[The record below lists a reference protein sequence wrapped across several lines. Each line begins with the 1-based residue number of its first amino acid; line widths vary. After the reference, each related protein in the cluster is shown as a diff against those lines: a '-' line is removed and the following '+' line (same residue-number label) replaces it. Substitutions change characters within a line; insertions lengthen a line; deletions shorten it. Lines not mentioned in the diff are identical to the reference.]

1 MVLSRRLTTW
11 LLTGADPSVKV
22 RVLRDLLGR
31 RADDPS
37 LVAARREVGRVGWAE
52 RILAEQLPSGAWAS
66 PGTDGRSLYLP
77 KYIATNWRLL
87 VLADLGVSGR
97 HPRVRRAVDLFLR
110 AYSTGA
116 DAALGGSSSEACFTG
131 NAVRLLTA
139 FGRQDDR
146 RTQEAINWLVRR
158 QKPDGGWHCGRSRTG
173 TLDAWEPLA
182 AFAALPPPTRS
193 AAVDRA
199 VARGAEFF
207 LERELLREGRGT
219 YAPWLRLHY
228 PTHYYYDLLVGLS
241 LLVRLGYGRDRRLRR
256 PLDLLEAKRNPDGSW
271 NLDAL
276 HPDSEDR
283 GYQIG
288 GPFYPLGLEVPG
300 RPSRWIT
307 TPALEV
313 LRACDRI

>member
-1 MVLSRRLTTW
+1 MALSRRLATW
-11 LLTGADPSVKV
+11 LLTDADPSVRV
-22 RVLRDLLGR
+22 RVLRGLFAR
-31 RADDPS
+31 TADDPA
-37 LVAARREVGRVGWAE
+37 LVVARRQVGRVGWAE

-66 PGTDGRSLYLP
+66 PGTDGASLYRP

-87 VLADLGVSGR
+87 VLADLGVSGQ
-97 HPRVRRAVDLFLR
+97 HPGVRRAVDLFLR
-110 AYSTGA
+110 AYSTGD
-116 DAALGGSSSEACFTG
+116 DAALGGPSSEACFTG
-131 NAVRLLTA
+131 NAVRMLTA
-139 FGRQDDR
+139 FGRQGDP
-146 RTQEAINWLVRR
+146 RTQKAIDWLVRR

-182 AFAALPPPTRS
+182 AFSALPPPTRS
-193 AAVDRA
+193 PAVDRA

-207 LERELLREGRGT
+207 LERGLLREGRRT
-219 YAPWLRLHY
+219 YVPWLRLHY

-276 HPDSEDR
+276 HPDSEDP
-283 GYQIG
+283 GYPIR
-288 GPFYPLGLEVPG
+288 GPFYPFGLEVPG
-300 RPSRWIT
+300 RPSRWVT
-307 TPALEV
+307 TIALEV